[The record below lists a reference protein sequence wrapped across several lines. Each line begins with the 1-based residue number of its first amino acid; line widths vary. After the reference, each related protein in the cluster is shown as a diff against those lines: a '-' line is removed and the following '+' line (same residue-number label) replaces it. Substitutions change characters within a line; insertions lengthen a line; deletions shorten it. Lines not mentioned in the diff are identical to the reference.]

1 MSAVLVED
9 GPDKGAVWHFGEP
22 VKEQRALEAGT
33 AWADLSHYNIIAVS
47 GVDRLQ
53 WLHDLTTQ
61 FVSDL
66 EPGLWKSNLILDA
79 RGHIEFQ
86 FNIVD
91 DGTTS
96 FLVLDPGYID
106 QLIEYLTKMKFMLRV
121 DVRDAS
127 SEYAVLRAP
136 GMPNEIG
143 GPFALVPRAE
153 VEEMKKTFGG
163 VATQVGT
170 WALDA
175 ERVAAGRPRIGF
187 ETDHKSI
194 PNEIG
199 VLHGAVHMKK
209 GCYRGQ
215 ETVAKIYNL
224 GNPPRRIVM
233 LHLDGSDVG
242 FPATGT
248 AIENDGV
255 KVGFIGTV
263 ARHHE
268 LGTIALAIV
277 KRNTPTDATLTIDG
291 IPASQQVIV

>member
-33 AWADLSHYNIIAVS
+33 AWADLSHYNIVAVS

-91 DGTTS
+91 DGQTS

>member
-1 MSAVLVED
+1 MSAVLVEE
-9 GPDKGAVWHFGEP
+9 GPDKGAIWHFGEP

-33 AWADLSHYNIIAVS
+33 AWADLSHYSVIAVS
-47 GVDRLQ
+47 GEDRLK

-61 FVSDL
+61 FLTDL
-66 EPGLWKSNLILDA
+66 PVGIWKSAMILDPQ
-79 RGHIEFQ
+79 GHVEYQ
-86 FNIVD
+86 FNVVD
-91 DGTTS
+91 DGTTTW
-96 FLVLDPGYID
+96 LVLDPGYAD
-106 QLIEYLTKMKFMLRV
+106 TLVTYLSKMKFMLKV
-121 DVRDAS
+121 DVRDAT
-127 SEYAVLRAP
+127 SEFAVLRAP
-136 GMPNEIG
+136 GATTDIG
-143 GPFALVPRAE
+143 GPFALVPRNE
-153 VEEMKKTFGG
+153 VAQMAQTFGV

-194 PNEIG
+194 PNELG
-199 VLHGAVHMKK
+199 VLNGAVHMNK

-224 GNPPRRIVM
+224 GNPPRRLVM

-242 FPATGT
+242 FPAKGT

-255 KVGFIGTV
+255 VVGFVGTV

-277 KRNTPTDATLTIDG
+277 KRNTPTDATLTVDG

>member
-22 VKEQRALEAGT
+22 VKEQRALEGGT
-33 AWADLSHYNIIAVS
+33 AWADLSHFNIVAVT
-47 GVDRLQ
+47 GEDRLK

-66 EPGLWKSNLILDA
+66 QPGVWMPSMILDA
-79 RGHIEFQ
+79 KGHVEFQ
-86 FNIVD
+86 FNLVD
-91 DGTTS
+91 DGTTTY
-96 FLVLDPGYID
+96 LVLDPGYVE
-106 QLIEYLTKMKFMLRV
+106 QLVEYLTKMKFMLRV

-127 SEYAVLRAP
+127 SEFVVLRAP
-136 GMPNEIG
+136 GVADAIG

-153 VEEMKKTFGG
+153 VDEMKQTFGG

-175 ERVAAGRPRIGF
+175 ERVAKGRPRIGF

-194 PNEIG
+194 PNELG
-199 VLHGAVHMKK
+199 VLNTAVHMKK

-224 GNPPRRIVM
+224 GNPPRRLVM

-242 FPATGT
+242 FPAAGT
-248 AIENDGV
+248 KVENDGV
-255 KVGFIGTV
+255 VVGFVGTV

-277 KRNTPTDATLTIDG
+277 KRNTPVDATLSIEG
-291 IPASQQVIV
+291 IPANQEVIV